1 MTDFYTELKLSP
13 DSSLQ
18 EIQSE
23 LLRLEQLWRR
33 REINSP
39 ETATAKL
46 TLINEAKKVFVSE
59 SSRNRY
65 NQELENSRRKPVA
78 SNPKADRY
86 NQWKK
91 WYDTAISYYKSS
103 QFDLAKTAIEKA
115 LSHMDLDSDDA
126 AFYNDAAK
134 IYLECQAYSTAMDY
148 INKAIVYDPDT
159 PDYLITK
166 GFIYYAFYEA
176 NNTGYENNQR
186 SISQALSMF
195 RSAAKK
201 VISSGSK
208 SPELGQTL
216 AFIVNSFLN
225 KHVFSYWSRDTID
238 PNNPYLP
245 IIAEIATYAIE
256 IGDNSGTAENVLS
269 QINQGTEAFRR
280 QKEEKEAESKRRE
293 EESRR
298 QQKEREREYRR
309 KQEAERLAEEKK
321 SKQEEEKRRK
331 QKIATKRAWII
342 GFVFSLLGI
351 IAGNTIK
358 GYYVIFSIFETIAGC
373 AFIYGIVGLF
383 RRK

>member
-1 MTDFYTELKLSP
+1 
-13 DSSLQ
+13 
-18 EIQSE
+18 
-23 LLRLEQLWRR
+23 
-33 REINSP
+33 
-39 ETATAKL
+39 
-46 TLINEAKKVFVSE
+46 
-59 SSRNRY
+59 
-65 NQELENSRRKPVA
+65 
-78 SNPKADRY
+78 
-86 NQWKK
+86 
-91 WYDTAISYYKSS
+91 
-103 QFDLAKTAIEKA
+103 
-115 LSHMDLDSDDA
+115 
-126 AFYNDAAK
+126 
-134 IYLECQAYSTAMDY
+134 
-148 INKAIVYDPDT
+148 
-159 PDYLITK
+159 
-166 GFIYYAFYEA
+166 
-176 NNTGYENNQR
+176 
-186 SISQALSMF
+186 MF

-225 KHVFSYWSRDTID
+225 KHVISYWSSGTID

-293 EESRR
+293 DENRR

-309 KQEAERLAEEKK
+309 IQEAERLAKEKK

-342 GFVFSLLGI
+342 GFGFSLLGI
-351 IAGNTIK
+351 IAGNAIK
-358 GYYVIFSIFETIAGC
+358 GNYVIFSIFETIAGC